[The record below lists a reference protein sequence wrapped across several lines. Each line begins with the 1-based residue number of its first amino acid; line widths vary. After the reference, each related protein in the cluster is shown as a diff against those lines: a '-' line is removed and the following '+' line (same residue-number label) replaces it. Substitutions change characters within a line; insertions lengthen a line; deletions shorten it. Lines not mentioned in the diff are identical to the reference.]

1 MACEG
6 AKWTGSD
13 SDRRRQSVK
22 RKSRG
27 TNDLSR
33 DKIHFLLSYEEGLCQ
48 EVWLGLAKLHCQHY
62 SEYEK

>member
-13 SDRRRQSVK
+13 SDRKRQSVK

-33 DKIHFLLSYEEGLCQ
+33 DKIHFLLSYEGRIMPGSLAQLGQAACQ
-48 EVWLGLAKLHCQHY
+48 RY